1 MNLTNGV
8 PGGQSQRHLDAGSGA
23 EAGLEAAG
31 CDLSGVYWGCDSKV
45 PNSKCEFTEPITITA
60 TPATSGSG
68 GAAQAM
74 HASWPAGCGKHFWCT
89 ANGNATVG
97 GAVSLDLLDV
107 HGKPYSIG
115 RLEGKVEG
123 CAVMDWSNQPT
134 IWCKNG
140 SSAACTHAP
149 VPPPPPPDG
158 LADYGTARNL
168 LECVPTCKSS
178 SLLSLK
184 HPSFSPCSTR
194 G

>member
-1 MNLTNGV
+1 MNLTTGV
-8 PGGQSQRHLDAGSGA
+8 PGQSQRHWHLEAGSGAAA
-23 EAGLEAAG
+23 EAGLEGAG

-89 ANGNATVG
+89 ADGNATVG
-97 GAVSLDLLDV
+97 GAVSLDLFDV

-123 CAVMDWSNQPT
+123 CAVLDWSNQPT

-149 VPPPPPPDG
+149 GPI
-158 LADYGTARNL
+158 LIR
-168 LECVPTCKSS
+168 
-178 SLLSLK
+178 
-184 HPSFSPCSTR
+184 F
-194 G
+194 